1 MPSSTGYTLTDYG
14 SMILDNI
21 RMPAYAEALRRHVK
35 PGMVVADLG
44 AGTGVFSL
52 LACKLGAAR
61 VYAIEPDSS
70 ILVARESAAAN
81 GYADRMFCI
90 QGLSID
96 TKLPERVD
104 LLVSDL
110 RGSLPLLDFHVPAIR
125 DARER
130 LLKPDGC
137 LIPQRDVMR
146 CAPIKAPK
154 DYARLEQ
161 PWDRNDY
168 DLDLGAA
175 RKYVARSW
183 WQAIFAADQ
192 LLAEPMPWAT
202 MDYASIVDANVDGS
216 MDWTI
221 ERAGILHGLAVWF
234 DAELCEGIG
243 YSNAPGL
250 PDTVYGQR
258 FIPLT
263 APVTVVAG
271 DRLHARLRAN
281 LVHGDYVFRW
291 DTSVT
296 GADGLVKASFSQT
309 SLGAAPMSTE
319 DLAKRVDTYTPT
331 LNEKGRIECFV
342 LEAMTRGQS
351 LRDISQAV
359 TDRFPQR
366 FANWRSAL
374 DVVAE
379 LSAKY
384 SD

>member
-1 MPSSTGYTLTDYG
+1 
-14 SMILDNI
+14 
-21 RMPAYAEALRRHVK
+21 
-35 PGMVVADLG
+35 
-44 AGTGVFSL
+44 
-52 LACKLGAAR
+52 
-61 VYAIEPDSS
+61 
-70 ILVARESAAAN
+70 
-81 GYADRMFCI
+81 
-90 QGLSID
+90 
-96 TKLPERVD
+96 
-104 LLVSDL
+104 
-110 RGSLPLLDFHVPAIR
+110 
-125 DARER
+125 
-130 LLKPDGC
+130 
-137 LIPQRDVMR
+137 
-146 CAPIKAPK
+146 
-154 DYARLEQ
+154 
-161 PWDRNDY
+161 
-168 DLDLGAA
+168 
-175 RKYVARSW
+175 
-183 WQAIFAADQ
+183 
-192 LLAEPMPWAT
+192 
-202 MDYASIVDANVDGS
+202 
-216 MDWTI
+216 
-221 ERAGILHGLAVWF
+221 
-234 DAELCEGIG
+234 
-243 YSNAPGL
+243 
-250 PDTVYGQR
+250 
-258 FIPLT
+258 
-263 APVTVVAG
+263 VTVVAG